1 MPTPTAART
10 SASTSATQAE
20 PGHRVAIVCRLG
32 QAAREAA
39 SGFVAHLGLEPLL
52 LPDPADTGDGTFI
65 ERLGGRSDL
74 DFAIV
79 LLSADTLGTAP
90 AVLLEIG
97 FLLGALGRDR
107 VCFVLEGKQELVPE
121 LQGVVRHPMDDGGL
135 WRLLLAREMKQAG
148 LSVDMNR
155 AL

>member
-10 SASTSATQAE
+10 PVSTSATQGE
-20 PGHRVAIVCRLG
+20 PGRRVAIVCRLG
-32 QAAREAA
+32 QAVGEAV
-39 SGFVAHLGLEPLL
+39 SSFVAQLGLEPVV
-52 LPDPADTGDGTFI
+52 LPDPADGEGTFI
-65 ERLGGRSDL
+65 ERLGGGRDL

-79 LLSADTLGTAP
+79 LLSADTLGAAP

-107 VCFVLEGKQELVPE
+107 TCFVLEAKQALVPE
-121 LQGVVRHPMDDGGL
+121 LEGVLRQTMDDDGL

>member
-1 MPTPTAART
+1 MPTPTART
-10 SASTSATQAE
+10 LAPTAAPQGE
-20 PGHRVAIVCRLG
+20 PGRRVAIVCRLG
-32 QAAREAA
+32 QPAREAA
-39 SGFVAHLGLEPLL
+39 SGFVAQLGLEPVV
-52 LPDPADTGDGTFI
+52 LPDPADAGDGTFI
-65 ERLGGRSDL
+65 DRLGGRRDL
-74 DFAIV
+74 DFALV
-79 LLSADTLGTAP
+79 LLSADTLGAAP

-121 LQGVVRHPMDDGGL
+121 LEGVVRHAMDDSGL